1 MDIIKQIRRP
11 IAEDMEKYKLLFDSY
26 LQHSDPLLHE
36 VFLNISS
43 RKGKMMRP
51 MLTLLVIRL
60 LGGVIDDKAMHTAA
74 TFEYFHTA
82 SLVHDDIVDESE
94 QRRGVKSIHCS
105 YGNKVAVLVGD
116 YLLAN
121 GLLCASKV
129 DSPRLVGIVSKAA
142 QALASGEILQLSNV
156 SNQSIDENVYYD
168 IINRKTAALFSACS
182 EAGALRA
189 STDENVIQNM
199 SLFGHYVGM
208 CFQIR
213 DDIFDYD
220 TSADIG
226 KPTGNDMKEGK
237 LTLPLIYA
245 LNHSNDEYMQ
255 KLAHKV
261 KSGEISDDEIDELV
275 GFTRSNGG
283 IEYAEHVMKTFADKA
298 KDVLSSY
305 PDGEIKSS
313 LMMYVDYVIK
323 RDL

>member
-182 EAGALRA
+182 EAGALCA

-220 TSADIG
+220 TSADIS

-261 KSGEISDDEIDELV
+261 KSGEISDDEIAELV
-275 GFTRSNGG
+275 SFTRSNGG

>member
-182 EAGALRA
+182 EAGALCA

-261 KSGEISDDEIDELV
+261 KSGEISDDEIAELV
-275 GFTRSNGG
+275 SFTRSNGG
-283 IEYAEHVMKTFADKA
+283 IEYAEHVMNTFADKA

>member
-182 EAGALRA
+182 EAGALCA

-261 KSGEISDDEIDELV
+261 KSGEISYDEIDELV
-275 GFTRSNGG
+275 SFTRSNGG
-283 IEYAEHVMKTFADKA
+283 IEYAEHVMKTFANKA
-298 KDVLSSY
+298 KDVISSY

>member
-182 EAGALRA
+182 EAGALCA
-189 STDENVIQNM
+189 STDENIIQNM

-220 TSADIG
+220 SSADIG

-261 KSGEISDDEIDELV
+261 KSGEISYDEIDELV
-275 GFTRSNGG
+275 SFTRSNGG
-283 IEYAEHVMKTFADKA
+283 IEYAEHVMNTFADKA

>member
-261 KSGEISDDEIDELV
+261 KSGEISYDEIDELV
-275 GFTRSNGG
+275 SFTRSNGG
-283 IEYAEHVMKTFADKA
+283 IEYAENVMRTFADKA

-305 PDGEIKSS
+305 PDGDIKSS
-313 LMMYVDYVIK
+313 LIMYVDYVIM

>member
-1 MDIIKQIRRP
+1 
-11 IAEDMEKYKLLFDSY
+11 MEKYKLLFDSY

-313 LMMYVDYVIK
+313 LMMYVDYVIM

>member
-182 EAGALRA
+182 EAGALCA

-275 GFTRSNGG
+275 SFTRSNGG
-283 IEYAEHVMKTFADKA
+283 IEYAEHVMNTFANKA
-298 KDVLSSY
+298 KDVISSY

>member
-182 EAGALRA
+182 EAGALCA

-283 IEYAEHVMKTFADKA
+283 IEYAEHVMKTFADRA

>member
-129 DSPRLVGIVSKAA
+129 DSPRLVGLVSKAA

-275 GFTRSNGG
+275 SFTRSNGG
-283 IEYAEHVMKTFADKA
+283 IEYAEHVMKTFANKA

>member
-182 EAGALRA
+182 EAGALCA
-189 STDENVIQNM
+189 STDENIIQNM

-261 KSGEISDDEIDELV
+261 KSGEISYDEIDELV
-275 GFTRSNGG
+275 SFTRSNGG

>member
-275 GFTRSNGG
+275 SFTRSNGG

-313 LMMYVDYVIK
+313 LMMHVDYVIK

>member
-121 GLLCASKV
+121 GLLCASNV

-275 GFTRSNGG
+275 SFTRSNGG
-283 IEYAEHVMKTFADKA
+283 IEYAEHVMKTFADRA

>member
-261 KSGEISDDEIDELV
+261 KSGEISDDEI
-275 GFTRSNGG
+275 
-283 IEYAEHVMKTFADKA
+283 
-298 KDVLSSY
+298 
-305 PDGEIKSS
+305 
-313 LMMYVDYVIK
+313 
-323 RDL
+323 

>member
-261 KSGEISDDEIDELV
+261 KSGEISYDEIDELV
-275 GFTRSNGG
+275 SFTRSNGG

-298 KDVLSSY
+298 KDVISSY
-305 PDGEIKSS
+305 PDGDIKSS
-313 LMMYVDYVIK
+313 LMMYVDYVIM

>member
-283 IEYAEHVMKTFADKA
+283 IEYAEHVMKTFADRA

>member
-168 IINRKTAALFSACS
+168 IINRKTAALFSACIH
-182 EAGALRA
+182 R
-189 STDENVIQNM
+189 
-199 SLFGHYVGM
+199 
-208 CFQIR
+208 
-213 DDIFDYD
+213 
-220 TSADIG
+220 
-226 KPTGNDMKEGK
+226 
-237 LTLPLIYA
+237 
-245 LNHSNDEYMQ
+245 
-255 KLAHKV
+255 
-261 KSGEISDDEIDELV
+261 
-275 GFTRSNGG
+275 
-283 IEYAEHVMKTFADKA
+283 
-298 KDVLSSY
+298 
-305 PDGEIKSS
+305 
-313 LMMYVDYVIK
+313 
-323 RDL
+323 

>member
-245 LNHSNDEYMQ
+245 LNHSNDEYMHI
-255 KLAHKV
+255 LAHKV

-275 GFTRSNGG
+275 SFTRSNGG

-313 LMMYVDYVIK
+313 LMMYVDYVIM

>member
-182 EAGALRA
+182 EAGALCA
-189 STDENVIQNM
+189 SRDENVIQNM
-199 SLFGHYVGM
+199 SRFGHYVGM
-208 CFQIR
+208 CFQMR
-213 DDIFDYD
+213 DEIFDYD

-283 IEYAEHVMKTFADKA
+283 IEYAEHVMNTFADKA

-313 LMMYVDYVIK
+313 LMMYVDYVIM

>member
-283 IEYAEHVMKTFADKA
+283 IEYAEHIMKTFADKA

>member
-156 SNQSIDENVYYD
+156 PNQSIDENVYYD

-275 GFTRSNGG
+275 SFTRSNGG
-283 IEYAEHVMKTFADKA
+283 IEYAEHVMNTFADRA

>member
-275 GFTRSNGG
+275 SFTRSNGG
-283 IEYAEHVMKTFADKA
+283 IEYAEHVMKTFADRA

-323 RDL
+323 RNL

>member
-182 EAGALRA
+182 EAGALCA

-283 IEYAEHVMKTFADKA
+283 IEYAEHVMNTFADKA

-323 RDL
+323 RNL

>member
-283 IEYAEHVMKTFADKA
+283 IEYAEHVMKTFANKA

-323 RDL
+323 RNL

>member
-60 LGGVIDDKAMHTAA
+60 LGGIIDDKAMHTAA

-283 IEYAEHVMKTFADKA
+283 IEYAEHVMKTFANKA

>member
-237 LTLPLIYA
+237 LTLPLIYS
-245 LNHSNDEYMQ
+245 LNHSNDEYMH

-261 KSGEISDDEIDELV
+261 KSGEISDDEIVELV
-275 GFTRSNGG
+275 SFTRSNGG

>member
-275 GFTRSNGG
+275 SFTRSNGG
-283 IEYAEHVMKTFADKA
+283 IEYAEHVMKTFADRA

>member
-1 MDIIKQIRRP
+1 
-11 IAEDMEKYKLLFDSY
+11 MEKYKLLFDSY

-275 GFTRSNGG
+275 SFTRSNGG
-283 IEYAEHVMKTFADKA
+283 IEYAEHVMNTFADKA

>member
-275 GFTRSNGG
+275 SFTRSNGG

-305 PDGEIKSS
+305 PDGDIKSS
-313 LMMYVDYVIK
+313 LMMYVDYVIM

>member
-220 TSADIG
+220 ASADIG

-275 GFTRSNGG
+275 SFTRSNGG
-283 IEYAEHVMKTFADKA
+283 IEYAEHVMQTFADKA
-298 KDVLSSY
+298 KDVISSY
-305 PDGEIKSS
+305 PDGDIKSS

>member
-261 KSGEISDDEIDELV
+261 KSGEISYDEIDELV
-275 GFTRSNGG
+275 SFTRSNGG
-283 IEYAEHVMKTFADKA
+283 IEYAEHVMKTFANKA
-298 KDVLSSY
+298 KDVISSY

-323 RDL
+323 RNL

>member
-1 MDIIKQIRRP
+1 
-11 IAEDMEKYKLLFDSY
+11 MEKYKLLFDSY

-182 EAGALRA
+182 EAGALCA

-275 GFTRSNGG
+275 SFTRSNGG
-283 IEYAEHVMKTFADKA
+283 IEYAEHVMNTFANKA
-298 KDVLSSY
+298 KDVISSY